1 MLFLEMHGYGYLISG
16 VFFGLHC
23 FFLGYLLYR
32 SDYFPRI
39 LGILMVGASFAYL
52 IDCFTN
58 FLAPDLAPVTEWL
71 VVTMAVIAELSFAL
85 WLLIKGVRPQV
96 KG

>member
-1 MLFLEMHGYGYLISG
+1 
-16 VFFGLHC
+16 
-23 FFLGYLLYR
+23 
-32 SDYFPRI
+32 
-39 LGILMVGASFAYL
+39 
-52 IDCFTN
+52 
-58 FLAPDLAPVTEWL
+58 EWL